1 MHSACD
7 GAGVRLLEAY
17 MTGFHPRHRAA
28 VDLAR
33 NGELGAVRTMRS
45 VFTFP
50 LADAANHRW
59 LGAMGGGALL
69 DVGVYCLTPLL
80 EVAGRPPLRVAAA
93 RTVGGDEVDASLR
106 GWLDFG
112 GGLVATVE
120 CSFEA
125 PERQL
130 LEITGTEAVLSVD
143 RPFTCG
149 PADTMMRLR
158 FRDGTT
164 ETRHSRG
171 ANAYREMVDAA
182 WTELR
187 APGGAATGFKRSE
200 EILAVAALC
209 DRLREAA
216 IRDGGGAGPG

>member
-1 MHSACD
+1 
-7 GAGVRLLEAY
+7 
-17 MTGFHPRHRAA
+17 
-28 VDLAR
+28 
-33 NGELGAVRTMRS
+33 
-45 VFTFP
+45 
-50 LADAANHRW
+50 
-59 LGAMGGGALL
+59 MGGGALL

-93 RTVGGDEVDASLR
+93 CTRGGDGIDASMR

-120 CSFEA
+120 CSFEE

-130 LEITGTEAVLSVD
+130 LEIAGTDAVLSVE

-149 PADTMMRLR
+149 PADTTLKLR
-158 FRDGTT
+158 HRDGGT
-164 ETRHSRG
+164 ETRSSPG
-171 ANAYREMVDAA
+171 VNAYREMVDAA

-187 APGGAATGFKRSE
+187 RPGEAPSRFKGAAET
-200 EILAVAALC
+200 LAVAALC

-216 IRDGGGAGPG
+216 AGAGGAAGPG